1 LSGAAKVM
9 KADTPASGLS
19 DPFTKA
25 KGDNDVRIVMHAAL
39 TVHKAMKSLSA
50 DLRPLTTGI
59 ADA

>member
-1 LSGAAKVM
+1 M